1 MKGGSMNRVFF
12 SQNIIIPLTIPYSC
26 RVGITSNTSVPFKIQ
41 SGSWQVTLN
50 FTYNAG
56 TELPSAPYYSV
67 TDPLLIGSIQGS
79 DNIVN
84 TGDVRIP
91 KEDFI
96 GSNYLLTGM
105 TIRFNGMKY
114 YSSSAGDDWGYAS
127 NIVKVTIE
135 DRINGKYTYSI
146 SMNPAIGISA
156 STGSISINDQFTSYN
171 RVIGISVSADLVIYK
186 SK

>member
-1 MKGGSMNRVFF
+1 MNRVFF
-12 SQNIIIPLTIPYSC
+12 SQNIIIPLTISYSC

-41 SGSWQVTLN
+41 SGSWQVNLN

-67 TDPLLIGSIQGS
+67 TNPLLIGSIQGS
-79 DNIVN
+79 SDIVN
-84 TGDVRIP
+84 TGNVKIP
-91 KEDFI
+91 KEDVV
-96 GSNYLLTGM
+96 GSNYLLTGI

-114 YSSSAGDDWGYAS
+114 YSSAAGNDWGYSS

-135 DRINGKYTYSI
+135 DRINGKLTYKVYMDPS
-146 SMNPAIGISA
+146 IGISA
-156 STGSISINDQFTSYN
+156 STGSISINDQSTSYN
-171 RVIGISVSADLVIYK
+171 RILGISVSADLIVYR